1 MRPSQPPACDR
12 FAFSGSGFVSRPH
25 KIPPPTPAQ
34 CYPGQKPPRTTP
46 RSRPPPRGLPVEKM
60 NVVKKEILILRKKK
74 KVEISMNKN
83 DTIRPQLIENPTE
96 LRTSHAAD
104 APRFYQKCT
113 QKMTGRGVGG
123 WERERSA
130 YIIKNWTFKKQGL

>member
-1 MRPSQPPACDR
+1 
-12 FAFSGSGFVSRPH
+12 
-25 KIPPPTPAQ
+25 
-34 CYPGQKPPRTTP
+34 
-46 RSRPPPRGLPVEKM
+46 M

-113 QKMTGRGVGG
+113 QKMTEPLTKKQKRK
-123 WERERSA
+123 RSA
-130 YIIKNWTFKKQGL
+130 QVIDY